1 MMVHFQIG
9 NSATT
14 KTEVSETRIIVNFFP
29 KKVFFSFFLFALI
42 INHD

>member
-29 KKVFFSFFLFALI
+29 RRSSSSPSPSSCL
-42 INHD
+42 H